1 MSIESPIA
9 EAAKNLE
16 NICSNVI
23 ENSEVVKISRP
34 DGNNV
39 VLIAETEL
47 QSLLETLYLL
57 RFPANSARL
66 FTALQRAKLKT
77 VMPQSVSELYAR
89 FELNED
95 ENSSNIDMAS

>member
-1 MSIESPIA
+1 MSIDISMA
-9 EAAKNLE
+9 EVAKNLE

-66 FTALQRAKLKT
+66 FTALQRAKSKT
-77 VMPQSVSELYAR
+77 VMPQSVSELY
-89 FELNED
+89 EKLDLNED
-95 ENSSNIDMAS
+95 EDSSNIDIAS